1 MNAIAVILKGY
12 PRLSETFI
20 AQELLEL
27 ERAGYDLHLYSLRHP
42 TDKRRHPVHDE
53 IKANVTYLPEYL
65 YQEAFRV
72 LRAWLA
78 VRRLPGYREA
88 IRVWLKDLRRD
99 PSANRIRRFGQSLV
113 LAAEL
118 AHDTRWLYGHFIHT
132 PVSVTRYAHMITGI
146 PWSCSAHAKDIWTT
160 PDWELKEKLNSA
172 SWTAVCTAAGHTQ
185 LQSLSDEPEK
195 VHLIYH
201 GLDLRRFTRPKAK
214 PAGRDGSDPQNPVQI
229 ITVGRAVAKKGLD
242 ILIDALAKLPPDLNW
257 HWTHIGG
264 GTLSD
269 ALKAQ
274 VSNLDLTDKVSFLGS
289 MSQTDV
295 IERYRS
301 SDMFVL
307 PCRISPDGDRDGLP
321 NVLVEAAS
329 QELVCVST
337 PISGIV
343 ELFED
348 GKNSVLVEPDDAAQ
362 LATAIDKLAR
372 NPTVR
377 EELATSA
384 ADRVRA
390 DFDNRNTIRKLTD
403 LFRISGVQATPT
415 GNRSSMIEKQ

>member
-1 MNAIAVILKGY
+1 MNAIAVVLKGY

-27 ERAGYDLHLYSLRHP
+27 ERAGFDLHLYSLRHP

-53 IKANVTYLPEYL
+53 IKADVTYLPEYL
-65 YQEAFRV
+65 YQELFRV
-72 LRAWLA
+72 LRSWWA
-78 VRRLPGYREA
+78 VRKLPGYLDAKR
-88 IRVWLKDLRRD
+88 IWIKDLRRD
-99 PSANRIRRFGQSLV
+99 PTANRIRRFGQSLV
-113 LAAEL
+113 LAAEM
-118 AHDTRWLYGHFIHT
+118 AQDTRWLYGHFIHT

-160 PDWELKEKLNSA
+160 PDWELREKLQSA
-172 SWTAVCTAAGHTQ
+172 SWTAVCTASGHSQ
-185 LQSLSDEPEK
+185 LQSLSVDPEK

-201 GLDLRRFTRPKAK
+201 GLDLRRFTRPTRKSAE
-214 PAGRDGSDPQNPVQI
+214 RDGSNIHDPIQI

-242 ILIDALAKLPPDLNW
+242 ILIDALDKLPADLSW

-264 GTLSD
+264 GMLSD
-269 ALKAQ
+269 ALKFQ
-274 VSNLDLTDKVSFLGS
+274 VDTLNLTDKVSFLGS
-289 MSQTDV
+289 LSQTEV

-301 SDMFVL
+301 ADMFVL
-307 PCRISPDGDRDGLP
+307 PCRISADGDRDGLP

-348 GKNSVLVEPDDAAQ
+348 GKNSVLVEPENASQ
-362 LATAIDKLAR
+362 LAAAMENLAR
-372 NPTVR
+372 NPALR
-377 EELATSA
+377 KQLANSA
-384 ADRVRA
+384 AERVRA

-403 LFRISGVQATPT
+403 LFHNSGVGSAPT
-415 GNRSSMIEKQ
+415 GN